1 MGEVEQKLSTN
12 WWGKEK
18 RGREGRKGE
27 DGIQRKEINGSGL
40 PSLVSR

>member
-1 MGEVEQKLSTN
+1 MGEVEQKLSADL
-12 WWGKEK
+12 WGKER
-18 RGREGRKGE
+18 RGRKGRKGE